1 MLFSIPVPSGE
12 RRLGGGPGQSQ
23 VRRTH
28 CCEKRCEMREETGG
42 NSEEIGGKSQWLL
55 SCGLGFHFS
64 RDPLYGADI
73 RLLVDG
79 EV

>member
-1 MLFSIPVPSGE
+1 
-12 RRLGGGPGQSQ
+12 
-23 VRRTH
+23 
-28 CCEKRCEMREETGG
+28 MREETGG

-73 RLLVDG
+73 WLLVDG